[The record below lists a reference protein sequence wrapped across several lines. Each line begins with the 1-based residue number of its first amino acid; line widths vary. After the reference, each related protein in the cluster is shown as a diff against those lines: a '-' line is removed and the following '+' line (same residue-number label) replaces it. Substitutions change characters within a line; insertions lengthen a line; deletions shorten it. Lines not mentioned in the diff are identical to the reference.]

1 MSILESLRRRIAAP
15 EIRQAEA
22 IAYDA
27 TAEAMAWR
35 DAALSLRESQGA
47 ETQQRETIAAL
58 ELQIEDLGWR
68 RMAADGQREISRGG
82 LAAIAALARIM
93 YLQNPLINRAV
104 DLQAFYVFAQG
115 FTVTSTDEATQKA
128 LNELWKD
135 RLVACEVGQQAM
147 LGNEASLQVDG
158 NLFFL
163 FVTNAVTGKRYVRSI
178 PANEITEIIAN
189 PDDAAQ
195 PWLYKRTWQRQEF
208 NAMTGVMTTAP
219 REAYY
224 PAYRCSTATDI
235 PPTIGGREVMADQ
248 VYHMKVGCLRDMKFG
263 VSETYQ
269 AINWAIAYKD
279 FLADWATLSKAYARF
294 AFKLAPGGGKAG
306 IATAKARLGTT
317 VGTGGMGETNP
328 PPTAGATFIGNDS
341 VKLDAVKTANAT
353 TNPEQARHLKLMVC
367 AAFGMPETFFGDV
380 NTGNLATASSLDRP
394 TELKFKNRQMLWQD
408 VLRDMFQFLIEGA
421 GIPNAEVEVK
431 FPPILE
437 HSVTETVTSIVD
449 AATLAG
455 RSLAGTIDLETTS
468 RLLLTALGVDDP
480 EAIIQAVLADA
491 ADAAL
496 RDPATQQPPK
506 IAEAAKALRSELEAF
521 GAKYRAVLEAM
532 REAA

>member
-1 MSILESLRRRIAAP
+1 MSFLESLRRRIAAP
-15 EIRQAEA
+15 EIRQAET

-27 TAEAMAWR
+27 VAEAMAWR
-35 DAALSLRESQGA
+35 DAALSLRESQAA
-47 ETQQRETIAAL
+47 ERQHKETIAAL

-82 LAAIAALARIM
+82 LNAIAALARIM
-93 YLQNPLINRAV
+93 YLQNPLINRGV

-115 FTVTSTDEATQKA
+115 FTITSADETTQAA
-128 LNELWKD
+128 LNALWED
-135 RLVACEVGQQAM
+135 RLIACEVGQQAM

-163 FVTNAVTGKRYVRSI
+163 LVTNSVTGKRYIRSI
-178 PANEITEIIAN
+178 PANEITEIVMN
-189 PDDAAQ
+189 PDDSAE
-195 PWLYKRTWQRQEF
+195 PWLYRRMYQRQEF
-208 NAMTGVMTTAP
+208 DVNAGITTTAAQ
-219 REAYY
+219 EAFY
-224 PAYRCSTATDI
+224 PAYRYSGDI
-235 PPTIGGREVMADQ
+235 PPTIAGRQVMSEQ
-248 VYHMKVGCLRDMKFG
+248 VYHVKVGCLRDMRFG
-263 VSETYQ
+263 VSEAYQ

-317 VGTGGMGETNP
+317 IGTGGSGETNP
-328 PPTAGATFIGNDS
+328 PPTAGSTFIGNDA
-341 VKLDAVKTANAT
+341 VKLEAVKTANAT

-408 VLRDMFQFLIEGA
+408 VLRDLFQFLLEGA
-421 GIPNAEVEVK
+421 GIANAQIEVK

-468 RLLLTALGVDDP
+468 RLLLAALGVDDP
-480 EAIIQAVLADA
+480 EPIITAVLADA

-496 RDPATQQPPK
+496 RDPVTQQPPK
-506 IAEAAKALRSELEAF
+506 IAEAAKALRGEIEAF
-521 GAKYRAVLEAM
+521 GAKYKAVLEAM